1 MNDET
6 LFAGRKQPI
15 FALRAILT
23 AVYFPPEQ
31 DFLQLRSISACA
43 HQQYCNRNWISG
55 HSIIITGRKSV
66 PTTQSEEHLAGVGVE
81 VHIFATH
88 VVVRGIICVIGSLIA
103 SRVFSWS
110 RRSGSQIRGITVSS
124 NQPHSHTFLTLWK
137 ALFSYVPSTS
147 RDFVCSLSD
156 GGERQLS
163 RRWRHLL
170 RFIIPCVS

>member
-103 SRVFSWS
+103 SRVFS
-110 RRSGSQIRGITVSS
+110 
-124 NQPHSHTFLTLWK
+124 
-137 ALFSYVPSTS
+137 
-147 RDFVCSLSD
+147 
-156 GGERQLS
+156 
-163 RRWRHLL
+163 
-170 RFIIPCVS
+170 